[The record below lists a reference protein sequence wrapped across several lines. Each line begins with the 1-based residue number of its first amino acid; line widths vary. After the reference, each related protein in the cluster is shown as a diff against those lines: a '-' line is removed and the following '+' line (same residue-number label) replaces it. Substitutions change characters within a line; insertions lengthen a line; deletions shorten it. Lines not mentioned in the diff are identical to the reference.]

1 MYDNFGLKCKNSK
14 FQGIQPRC
22 SFYIVKNIIFW
33 IASFLRTIFDEI
45 QAKIKWWVPTRV
57 LVKIENLVFHE
68 FVFELSLGCSN
79 LELTLTCWLYIMTNY
94 YIYNFSTLLSGVF
107 IFLIGKDTIKITII
121 ETNSS
126 HVSTGKYYR
135 WLKIVFSVVKL
146 QNSGAV
152 LMSIGLFWTFCV
164 VCFCCYP
171 KDFDDQRM
179 RFSSEN
185 CIPIC
190 ETVQFINGELILFID
205 FGDLLPKFENS
216 KFEDQK
222 SLIVEEFYAIT

>member
-1 MYDNFGLKCKNSK
+1 M
-14 FQGIQPRC
+14 
-22 SFYIVKNIIFW
+22 NISQYYMEHIYNM
-33 IASFLRTIFDEI
+33 L
-45 QAKIKWWVPTRV
+45 
-57 LVKIENLVFHE
+57 
-68 FVFELSLGCSN
+68 
-79 LELTLTCWLYIMTNY
+79 TNY
-94 YIYNFSTLLSGVF
+94 NIYNFSTLLSGVF

-135 WLKIVFSVVKL
+135 WLKIIFSVVKVL
-146 QNSGAV
+146 NSGAV

-171 KDFDDQRM
+171 KDFDDPRM

-205 FGDLLPKFENS
+205 FGDLLPEFENS
-216 KFEDQK
+216 YFLNQE
-222 SLIVEEFYAIT
+222 SLTGQDFYTIT

>member
-1 MYDNFGLKCKNSK
+1 MKTLQKRDFWSNS
-14 FQGIQPRC
+14 II
-22 SFYIVKNIIFW
+22 SFFRSLFW
-33 IASFLRTIFDEI
+33 
-45 QAKIKWWVPTRV
+45 
-57 LVKIENLVFHE
+57 NLHLDVTTWNPPYYMEHIYNM
-68 FVFELSLGCSN
+68 L
-79 LELTLTCWLYIMTNY
+79 TNY
-94 YIYNFSTLLSGVF
+94 HIYNFSTLLSGVF

-135 WLKIVFSVVKL
+135 WLKIIFSVVKI

-171 KDFDDQRM
+171 KDFDDPRM

-205 FGDLLPKFENS
+205 FEDLLPKSENS

-222 SLIVEEFYAIT
+222 SLIGEDFYTIY

>member
-1 MYDNFGLKCKNSK
+1 MKTLQKNGIFRIRKFLFSGVCFGTFTWM
-14 FQGIQPRC
+14 FQFGTHHI
-22 SFYIVKNIIFW
+22 IWNIYYM
-33 IASFLRTIFDEI
+33 L
-45 QAKIKWWVPTRV
+45 
-57 LVKIENLVFHE
+57 
-68 FVFELSLGCSN
+68 
-79 LELTLTCWLYIMTNY
+79 TNY
-94 YIYNFSTLLSGVF
+94 HIYNFSTLLSGVF

-135 WLKIVFSVVKL
+135 WLKIIFSVVKI

-171 KDFDDQRM
+171 KDFDDPRM

-190 ETVQFINGELILFID
+190 ETVQFINGELNLGSRLRRTVTKIWKFKVSILSNKESRPT
-205 FGDLLPKFENS
+205 LW
-216 KFEDQK
+216 
-222 SLIVEEFYAIT
+222 